1 MTNSYTGAKLF
12 VESLEE
18 YGVTHV
24 FGNPG
29 TTELPILRAL
39 LDTDIEYVLALHED
53 IAVGMAAGYAST
65 RRYHADHDSSVTPV
79 GVANLHLVG
88 GLAHGLS
95 NLYNAR
101 VMGTPLV
108 VTAGDYARKARHEEP
123 ILSGDL
129 VSLARPFTKWSTEVQ
144 DVEALSAVLRR
155 AFRIAQPDR
164 YS

>member
-29 TTELPILRAL
+29 TTELPVLRAL

-65 RRYHADHDSSVTPV
+65 RRYHADHDPSVTPV

-88 GLAHGLS
+88 GSL
-95 NLYNAR
+95 
-101 VMGTPLV
+101 
-108 VTAGDYARKARHEEP
+108 TA
-123 ILSGDL
+123 
-129 VSLARPFTKWSTEVQ
+129 
-144 DVEALSAVLRR
+144 
-155 AFRIAQPDR
+155 
-164 YS
+164 